1 MWWANRFL
9 LAVGCC
15 FFCQRKNI
23 PWLNFVF
30 RVLFWFFFAVV
41 FYELHVQVKLKLL
54 LERMIFRRG
63 RGHTRRKY
71 LALKKFSFTDPRVL
85 LGFFLLFECTRFVAP
100 YLAQ

>member
-1 MWWANRFL
+1 MAKL
-9 LAVGCC
+9 C
-15 FFCQRKNI
+15 FSG
-23 PWLNFVF
+23 FV
-30 RVLFWFFFAVV
+30 LFFFAVV

>member
-30 RVLFWFFFAVV
+30 RVCFVFFCSCLLRASRSGKIKVV
-41 FYELHVQVKLKLL
+41 ARTDDFSAGAGL
-54 LERMIFRRG
+54 
-63 RGHTRRKY
+63 TRRKY

-85 LGFFLLFECTRFVAP
+85 LVFFVVV
-100 YLAQ
+100 